1 MRAVPLGLSPSAL
14 LLAAESGGYGHHPVT
29 AKIEIHQRILY
40 EGEVNRARYMPQNPF
55 IVATKSPGVDVYVF
69 DTAKHPSDPGANKT
83 FSPDIRY
90 RPSNPLCRHSAVSS
104 SALTRG
110 ARVSAG

>member
-29 AKIEIHQRILY
+29 AKIEIHQRILH

-90 RPSNPLCRHSAVSS
+90 RPSNPLCRH
-104 SALTRG
+104 TP
-110 ARVSAG
+110 